1 MMDDSSKTATALVR
15 DPVRRFIHDL
25 NNHLGTAIGFTSFLA
40 EDLPDQ
46 SAEQGYALRVQE
58 ALMACRDLIG
68 GFAARQASIRRG
80 AGSSNRPRLLLV
92 ASDGMI
98 GDALAVAVEASGV
111 EVAPCR
117 SVEEAVEIL
126 REMPR
131 WDAVMASAADADI
144 LAHLF
149 DHHPDPIR
157 LLYGGV
163 DEHRADISF
172 SAGRPATEVARLVA
186 ALLLHAG

>member
-1 MMDDSSKTATALVR
+1 MPA
-15 DPVRRFIHDL
+15 H
-25 NNHLGTAIGFTSFLA
+25 
-40 EDLPDQ
+40 
-46 SAEQGYALRVQE
+46 
-58 ALMACRDLIG
+58 
-68 GFAARQASIRRG
+68 
-80 AGSSNRPRLLLV
+80 RPRLLLV
-92 ASDGMI
+92 ASDGLI
-98 GDALAVAVEASGV
+98 GDALAVAMEAAGL

-126 REMPR
+126 KEMPR

-149 DHHPDPIR
+149 DHHPDPVR

-172 SAGRPATEVARLVA
+172 SAGRPAIEVARLVA
-186 ALLLHAG
+186 ALLLHA